1 MTRRNDRDTTPPAL
15 QLVPAAP
22 QARLW
27 LVALTMGLPT
37 LAAAIGVASKRIPAA
52 TFLWGTGNVAVD
64 TLLAAVATALCTGAI
79 AVLLA
84 YMLRR
89 HRLALTADGID
100 ITTTF
105 YRQRLRLSDLR
116 LDEARA
122 LDLDEHPEL
131 KPLLKTNGYSIPG
144 FRSGWFRLRGMQRAF
159 VALADGRRVLW
170 IPTTAGYGLLLQPR
184 QPQTLL
190 DRLREMSTSRAPR

>member
-1 MTRRNDRDTTPPAL
+1 MRSERHDTPAAL
-15 QLVPAAP
+15 QLVPASAR
-22 QARLW
+22 ARLW
-27 LVALTMGLPT
+27 VILLTVGLPT
-37 LAAAIGVASKRIPAA
+37 LAAAIGVASRRIPAA

-64 TLLAAVATALCTGAI
+64 TLLAAVATASVTGVI

-89 HRLALTADGID
+89 HRLVLTAEGLD
-100 ITTTF
+100 IATTF

-144 FRSGWFRLRGMQRAF
+144 FRSGWFRLRGFQRAF

-170 IPTTAGYGLLLQPR
+170 IPTSAGYGLLLQPR
-184 QPQTLL
+184 QPQALL
-190 DRLREMSTSRAPR
+190 DHLREMTAGRPSR